1 MKMSNSKS
9 IYEMT
14 NTPDKREALE
24 NLTDNEKLDII
35 KQLTDS
41 KSFVEILYYIESADE
56 DSQWCQS
63 YR

>member
-1 MKMSNSKS
+1 MSNLES

-14 NTPDKREALE
+14 STPEKRESLE
-24 NLTDNEKLDII
+24 KLTDAEKLEVI

-41 KSFVEILYYIESADE
+41 RNFVEILEYIKSAQD
-56 DSQWCQS
+56 DANWCRS

>member
-1 MKMSNSKS
+1 MSNSKS
-9 IYEMT
+9 VYDMT

-24 NLTDNEKLDII
+24 NLTDSEKLEII

-41 KSFVEILYYIESADE
+41 TSFVEILYYIESAID
-56 DSQWCQS
+56 DAKWCQS

>member
-1 MKMSNSKS
+1 MSSAAS
-9 IYEMT
+9 IREMT

-24 NLTDNEKLDII
+24 NLTDSEKLEII

-41 KSFVEILYYIESADE
+41 KSFVEILYFIESANE
-56 DSQWCQS
+56 DSEWCQL

>member
-1 MKMSNSKS
+1 MSNSKS

-24 NLTDNEKLDII
+24 NLTDSRKLEII

-41 KSFVEILYYIESADE
+41 ESFVDVLYYIESAE
-56 DSQWCQS
+56 DDARWCQS

>member
-1 MKMSNSKS
+1 MNNLES

-14 NTPDKREALE
+14 GTPDKREFLE
-24 NLTDNEKLDII
+24 KLTDEEKLEVI

-41 KSFVEILYYIESADE
+41 QNFVEILEYIKYAQDDAE
-56 DSQWCQS
+56 WCRS

>member
-1 MKMSNSKS
+1 MSNLES

-14 NTPDKREALE
+14 STPDKREALE
-24 NLTDNEKLDII
+24 NLTDSEKLEII

-41 KSFVEILYYIESADE
+41 KSFVEILYYIESAQD
-56 DSQWCQS
+56 DARWCQS

>member
-1 MKMSNSKS
+1 MSNLKS

-14 NTPDKREALE
+14 NTPDKREFLE
-24 NLTDNEKLDII
+24 KLTDNEKLEVI

-41 KSFVEILYYIESADE
+41 ENFVEILFYIESAQD
-56 DSQWCQS
+56 DASWCKS

>member
-1 MKMSNSKS
+1 MSDLKS

-14 NTPDKREALE
+14 GTPDKREFLE
-24 NLTDNEKLDII
+24 KLTDEEKLEVI

-41 KSFVEILYYIESADE
+41 INFVEILYYIESAQDNAN
-56 DSQWCQS
+56 WCSS